1 MSGGVEI
8 TRVRSIDND
17 DGSKGYFNYGQEK
30 DEEEDVK
37 KNVGEIID
45 DAKAREAEKEKEEEI
60 VDFGK
65 AAKCPQIMAAFAG
78 KNKSGFHF
86 LSGILNLPL

>member
-30 DEEEDVK
+30 DEEDVK

-45 DAKAREAEKEKEEEI
+45 DAKAREAEKGKDEEI

-78 KNKSGFHF
+78 EKLAFTSCIAF
-86 LSGILNLPL
+86 